1 RGFVRG
7 AFRRSTY
14 RSFRDEGSRRLAL
27 PAGAEPSDAIVPDL
41 AFGLELPGP
50 SAPGRGVVG
59 IAPIVFESPRHWPVK
74 DPVAYAGYTQRLAAS
89 LGALVAAGYRYRWLV
104 SDLSDHAAV
113 ADGPAL
119 LSPDTARGEISH
131 PPITGVPDLIEA
143 LSSLSVLVA
152 SRLHAILLGYVVG
165 TPAVGLSYDR
175 KVDVLMADFG
185 QERSRLDIR
194 SFAPERV
201 VQAVRE
207 LCTRGDDARRSIFRR
222 ATEHRA
228 SVDHQY
234 RRVLG
239 LPDGAAR

>member
-104 SDLSDHAAV
+104 SDLSDLAAV
-113 ADGPAL
+113 ADVRAL
-119 LSPDTARGEISH
+119 LSPDTARGEVSH

-143 LSSLSVLVA
+143 LSSPSA
-152 SRLHAILLGYVVG
+152 S
-165 TPAVGLSYDR
+165 P
-175 KVDVLMADFG
+175 
-185 QERSRLDIR
+185 
-194 SFAPERV
+194 
-201 VQAVRE
+201 
-207 LCTRGDDARRSIFRR
+207 RRSGSDRSAVVPLGPRGQPPPRHPPGLCGGHAGGGTLLRPQGRR
-222 ATEHRA
+222 
-228 SVDHQY
+228 
-234 RRVLG
+234 
-239 LPDGAAR
+239 